1 MDDARTMPSLRSI
14 AGILLAAAFSAS
26 AWNTDVH
33 QQIGFM
39 AEKFL
44 TDYTT
49 SVLAQILEPEYNGSI
64 GNAAAW
70 ADAYAHTDEGAFSYQ
85 WHWIDSADDV
95 RTRDTPMAG
104 HWRLRRAERRS
115 G

>member
-1 MDDARTMPSLRSI
+1 MPRLLSI
-14 AGILLAAAFSAS
+14 AGSALLAASVAS

-39 AEKFL
+39 AEEFL
-44 TDYTT
+44 TKYTA

-95 RTRDTPMAG
+95 RTRP
-104 HWRLRRAERRS
+104 R
-115 G
+115 